1 MVWFIAF
8 ALLALY
14 GLVGLFFYVVFSVKA
29 KLTDAYVP
37 DDLSFDSSDFK
48 SAATCSLFF
57 WPIVSVLMSL
67 TLVVRVF
74 RVFFL
79 LIVPVWRRSVGRLV
93 DAITE
98 SIETRQE
105 RQRLRIIEEEEA
117 RLNAPVKLT
126 HSYRELAD
134 DGSKKHG
141 TNGFG
146 SF

>member
-1 MVWFIAF
+1 MDWFIAF

-29 KLTDAYVP
+29 KLTD
-37 DDLSFDSSDFK
+37 DLSFDSSDFK

-57 WPIVSVLMSL
+57 WPIVSALMSII
-67 TLVVRVF
+67 LVVRVF
-74 RVFFL
+74 KFFFL

-134 DGSKKHG
+134 DDSKKHG
-141 TNGFG
+141 TNEIGR
-146 SF
+146 